1 MTKSLSIVLAVAL
14 LIICSPARAE
24 TLYVAERMLV
34 GLHAEAADTSPV
46 VQTVET
52 GKPLEVLQ
60 RQGSFVQVRDPQGNE
75 AWVEARYLTPDPPAR
90 LQIVKLQNDL
100 TKSQA
105 QATEARAQLKKAQAA
120 AAEQAA
126 KINELE
132 LAARDAADKAAT
144 APPPPA
150 PAPTPTVAP
159 RVDKYPIQAG
169 FTFSYLWLGISFAM
183 LGIGF
188 GAGVKWLRESIRKR
202 SGGMYLRV

>member
-1 MTKSLSIVLAVAL
+1 MAKSPYVVLA
-14 LIICSPARAE
+14 IIMLGMYSTAQAE

-34 GLHAEAADTSPV
+34 GLRAEAVDTSPV
-46 VQTVET
+46 VKSVES

-60 RQGSFVQVRDPQGNE
+60 RQDRFVQVRDPQGAE
-75 AWVEARYLTPDPPAR
+75 GWIDARYLTPDPPAR
-90 LQIVKLQNDL
+90 AQLANLQDQLNQ
-100 TKSQA
+100 SQA
-105 QATEARAQLKKAQAA
+105 QAAEAKTQLKKAQAT

-126 KINELE
+126 KIKELE
-132 LAARDAADKAAT
+132 QAAKDAAEKAAV
-144 APPPPA
+144 PPPA
-150 PAPTPTVAP
+150 NPVSAPVVVTPPVGKSP
-159 RVDKYPIQAG
+159 EEGG